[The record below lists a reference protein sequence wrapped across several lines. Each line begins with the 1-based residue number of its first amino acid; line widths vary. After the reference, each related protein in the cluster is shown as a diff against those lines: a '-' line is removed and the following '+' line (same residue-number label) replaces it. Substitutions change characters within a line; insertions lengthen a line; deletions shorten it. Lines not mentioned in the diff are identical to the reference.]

1 MSLGNS
7 GATKSFL
14 DQVKKDAERIQLLRQ
29 REAEED
35 RKAREE
41 DLKEATEAK
50 EKTTKKTK

>member
-14 DQVKKDAERIQLLRQ
+14 DQVKKDAERIQLRRQ